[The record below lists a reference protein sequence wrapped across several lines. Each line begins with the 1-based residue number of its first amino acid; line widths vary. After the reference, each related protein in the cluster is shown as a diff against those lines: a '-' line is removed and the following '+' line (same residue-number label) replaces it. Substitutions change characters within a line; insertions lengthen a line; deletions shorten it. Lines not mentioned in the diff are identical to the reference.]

1 MDKLLSIIS
10 YMLLLGGILLGFLV
24 SKGILESGSEMCFPR
39 AFITFVVSLFI
50 SIVCWALITEIIA
63 ISDRV
68 REIKESLKNND

>member
-10 YMLLLGGILLGFLV
+10 YLVLWGGILLGFLV

-68 REIKESLKNND
+68 REIKESLKNSD

>member
-1 MDKLLSIIS
+1 M
-10 YMLLLGGILLGFLV
+10 GFLV

-50 SIVCWALITEIIA
+50 SIECWALITEIIA

-68 REIKESLKNND
+68 REIKESLKNSD